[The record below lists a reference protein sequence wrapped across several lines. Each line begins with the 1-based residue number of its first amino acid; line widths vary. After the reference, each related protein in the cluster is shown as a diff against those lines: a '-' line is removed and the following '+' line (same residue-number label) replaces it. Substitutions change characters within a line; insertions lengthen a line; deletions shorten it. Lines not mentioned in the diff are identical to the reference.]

1 MVQKFVNADLGEV
14 KRMPMTI
21 AKDEELPDIC
31 TAKEFY
37 SRYEPKEILG
47 RWLYS
52 SCFQLVVYIQLSIKV
67 V

>member
-21 AKDEELPDIC
+21 AKDEELPDVC

-47 RWLYS
+47 R
-52 SCFQLVVYIQLSIKV
+52 
-67 V
+67 